1 MSPGYP
7 MHCMAI
13 VTKTM
18 WQDHWNYRRELCQLI
33 VSWLPVQSSFIITSF
48 HSENILRYI
57 TINIQNVSVYIYCH
71 NIMLC
76 HVGLTQLV
84 LDYTRCN
91 TFLCGNTQYTHTS
104 PDLRPLSQYWV
115 NWSIII
121 MLCWRLCWKLLKL
134 IAPAL
139 N

>member
-91 TFLCGNTQYTHTS
+91 TLLCGNTQYTHTS
-104 PDLRPLSQYWV
+104 PRPETTE
-115 NWSIII
+115 SI
-121 MLCWRLCWKLLKL
+121 LGKLVDYICFVGGILK
-134 IAPAL
+134 AL
-139 N
+139 VYEH